1 MYYAHYRRR
10 MRREE
15 LRRNGREAKTLECS
29 NDKAGT
35 EIDSSSVTSSRT
47 ADTSACTG
55 PPALCLNNS
64 MTSTTSTNT
73 SLSSRSG
80 GSNFS
85 SSYCNDP
92 RRPTLRSLPGRKKR
106 LIALVSNGVSDRVQS
121 KNQVRALNILAARST
136 PYVTVDGMDPEQ
148 REPRDQLFEVSGI
161 RGNYPQFFFAYE
173 DYRTAEFQFL
183 GGYERLQNL
192 NEVDSLP
199 AAFLVANPNL
209 ETWDKIFGDVV
220 E

>member
-1 MYYAHYRRR
+1 
-10 MRREE
+10 
-15 LRRNGREAKTLECS
+15 
-29 NDKAGT
+29 
-35 EIDSSSVTSSRT
+35 
-47 ADTSACTG
+47 
-55 PPALCLNNS
+55 

-85 SSYCNDP
+85 SYCKDTQ
-92 RRPTLRSLPGRKKR
+92 RPTLRSLPGRKKR
-106 LIALVSNGVSDRVQS
+106 LIALISNGVCDRVQA

-136 PYVTVDGMDPEQ
+136 PYATVDGMDPEQ
-148 REPRDQLFEVSGI
+148 RESRDVLFEVSGI

-209 ETWDKIFGDVV
+209 ETWDKMFGDVV